1 MTTCILVHTTG
12 GKSFARKIG
21 RKLNAHNFSYYLSS
35 VNDYPDVHIRHPE
48 LNQENSFIHSRAAYP
63 YISGAR
69 WLRSLC
75 HSEAMGYLV
84 VNDTDCLRLTSNKL
98 RCSLLFN
105 KKKVSH
111 PKTYEVTDDTC
122 GKIYNQLPIGHYVV
136 KPLTS
141 MSQGKHVQKF
151 TKMANNNLLLNAGG
165 IIAKVPG
172 HKKVIQHFVPAIALH
187 RVIVLNGTA
196 LSFSFVDKIQKNW
209 KLSVCLNKDTMEFNP
224 HPDNALLKL
233 AEKAQQVVDGK
244 INFIDIFETKIGY
257 SISEINTACN
267 LTIHENLS
275 KVSISDYI
283 ARTLIKI
290 WRNR

>member
-21 RKLNAHNFSYYLSS
+21 KKLNGYNISYYLSS
-35 VNDYPDVHIRHPE
+35 VNDYPNVHIRHPE
-48 LNQENSFIHSRAAYP
+48 LNPDNSFIHSRAAYP

-105 KKKVSH
+105 KKEVNH
-111 PKTYEVTDDTC
+111 PKTYEVTDETWL
-122 GKIYNQLPIGHYVV
+122 KVYNQLPIGHYVI

-151 TKMANNNLLLNAGG
+151 TKLNGVNNLRN
-165 IIAKVPG
+165 IIDLVPG
-172 HKKVIQHFVPAIALH
+172 QKKVVQRFVPAIALH

-233 AEKAQQVVDGK
+233 AEKAQKVIAGE
-244 INFIDIFETKIGY
+244 INFIDIFETKVGY

-283 ARTLIKI
+283 ARTLTEI
-290 WRNR
+290 WKNR